1 MAHLLEL
8 QALAMSL
15 SLPTKLVQDA
25 GHTQV
30 SDTCLVYANFLHVFD
45 KKKGKC
51 MEDAFCVM
59 QFCETILIFGL
70 CLCVQV
76 EPGSCTVLAIIGE
89 EEMVNNVTGSLKL
102 L

>member
-1 MAHLLEL
+1 MCACVCARLFRAKKIVLQGTNMAHLLEL

-30 SDTCLVYANFLHVFD
+30 
-45 KKKGKC
+45 
-51 MEDAFCVM
+51 
-59 QFCETILIFGL
+59 
-70 CLCVQV
+70 